1 MKLKLPFNWIWIV
14 VILGLWVAG
23 RQVTS
28 IIKLYRSGDKMKE
41 AQAEV
46 NQLDAQKTELQ
57 KKLASVDNPE
67 YIEQQLRDK
76 LGYGKPGETILIL
89 PAQNA
94 NPNSQI
100 PSSKPEVPNWKQWW
114 SLYIRL

>member
-14 VILGLWVAG
+14 VILGLWVMV

-46 NQLDAQKTELQ
+46 SQLDAQKAELE

-67 YIEQQLRDK
+67 YVERQLRDK
-76 LGYGKPGETILIL
+76 LGYGKAGETVLIL
-89 PAQNA
+89 PHQEIAINQSPIVN
-94 NPNSQI
+94 
-100 PSSKPEVPNWKQWW
+100 KTTEPNWKQWW
-114 SLYIRL
+114 DLYIRL